1 MTTYTSARALGACLL
16 AAAGAA
22 LAVATPATA
31 SAQGSSTVLGGY
43 RPVATDGEIVQE
55 AAAALAAQVGGELAS
70 VDSAQSGGL
79 SYRLEIT
86 LADGARWSGTVG
98 IRLPGRNYEVIGQ
111 PVQLSG
117 GDETDTGTN
126 DGSDHS
132 GDDDD

>member
-1 MTTYTSARALGACLL
+1 MTISASARTFGACLL
-16 AAAGAA
+16 TITAGAA
-22 LAVATPATA
+22 LATATPGTA
-31 SAQGSSTVLGGY
+31 AAQGSSTVLGGY
-43 RPVATDGEIVQE
+43 RPVATDNEIVQE

-98 IRLPGRNYEVIGQ
+98 IRLPGRNYEVSGQ

-117 GDETDTGTN
+117 ETDTGTN

>member
-1 MTTYTSARALGACLL
+1 
-16 AAAGAA
+16 
-22 LAVATPATA
+22 LAVAAPGTA

-43 RPVATDGEIVQE
+43 RPADTDSELVQQ
-55 AAAALAAQVGGELAS
+55 AGAALAAQVGGELAS

-86 LADGARWSGTVG
+86 LADGARWSGTVV
-98 IRLPGRNYEVIGQ
+98 IRLPGRNFEVNGQ
-111 PVQLSG
+111 PTQLSG